1 MSEMMKQDLSN
12 YVWGFVF
19 SFVSALGVTVLAAI
33 SWLFGRNS
41 ESLTGSV
48 STLVVFFAVPI
59 IIGALLAS
67 LVAMTVFALASQ
79 NGQTW
84 RGALAS
90 MAGVILLGF
99 VFALVTQQIPDHDV
113 TSFLIIGCCASALAG
128 PMSFIVARRRTET
141 ASAIA
146 VADERR
152 SSARTTSPLR

>member
-1 MSEMMKQDLSN
+1 MKLELSS
-12 YVWGFVF
+12 YIRGSVF

-67 LVAMTVFALASQ
+67 FVAMTVFALATQ
-79 NGQTW
+79 NGRAW

-99 VFALVTQQIPDHDV
+99 VFARVTQQIPDYDV
-113 TSFLIIGCCASALAG
+113 TSFLIIGCCAGALAG
-128 PMSFIVARRRTET
+128 PMSLIVARRHTET

-152 SSARTTSPLR
+152 SSARTTLPLR